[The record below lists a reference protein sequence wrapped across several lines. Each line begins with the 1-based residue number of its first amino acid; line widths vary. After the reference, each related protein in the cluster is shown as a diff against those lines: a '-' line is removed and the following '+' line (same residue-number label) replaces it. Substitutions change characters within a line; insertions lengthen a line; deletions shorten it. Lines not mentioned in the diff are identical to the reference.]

1 MVIVFTL
8 REEGETSN
16 SHRLMPGDSRHGHG
30 PRVPGRLPG
39 MAPTEECCLHV
50 SAGNVSK
57 FRENGKGDPMA
68 DQNQLRVDESKPWLQ
83 PEAGWPEKIPK
94 NIDFPRITLYEMLS
108 ASAEKYADSR
118 AAWFLDSFMT
128 YREILGHVD
137 ALAQS
142 LRRLGL
148 RKGDVLALVLP
159 SCFQYVIA
167 YYACAKLGVIVTGI
181 NPTYKPGE
189 ILHQLNIT
197 GARTV
202 IFLDAL
208 YEPLLKP
215 IEQDLHVHH
224 WIETNVADMLKIAD
238 WKKWMAKKLKKIPTG
253 PVPPESLCFLD
264 LLKAKPEPLR
274 TTVSPDD
281 VATYIMTGGTTGVP
295 KAAVLSHS
303 NCVCN
308 AIQVGA
314 WLWTLEPG
322 ACMVGILPLFHSF
335 GMTAIMNTVLYC
347 GMWMMLF
354 PRPPETEVLLKTIC
368 EIAPDGQTYFP
379 GAEVM
384 FKRIADFPDI
394 GKYPI
399 ANKLKGSIS
408 GAGPLHRNV
417 KDSFEQVTKSRLL
430 EGYGLSEASPVVAG
444 GPISDVDTTGSIGLA
459 LPGLD
464 WKIVDMFTGEKEMPV
479 GESGELIVAG
489 PTVMQGYLNNPE
501 ETADTVRVREDG
513 KRWLYTGD
521 IGFMDA
527 HGRVT
532 LNDRKKQLIKVK
544 GYSVFPTEVEQ
555 LMGAHEGI
563 SEVAVAGLPD
573 PETGEAIKAW
583 VVLKESWVGRITE
596 DGLKDWCRANLT
608 HYKAPKHVEFIKEIP
623 KTLVGKVMRRELQE
637 NDPIYK
643 AVHEKA

>member
-1 MVIVFTL
+1 MANQNFT
-8 REEGETSN
+8 
-16 SHRLMPGDSRHGHG
+16 
-30 PRVPGRLPG
+30 
-39 MAPTEECCLHV
+39 
-50 SAGNVSK
+50 
-57 FRENGKGDPMA
+57 
-68 DQNQLRVDESKPWLQ
+68 RVDESKPWLQ
-83 PEAGWPEKIPK
+83 AAAGWPDKVPK
-94 NIDFPRITLYEMLS
+94 NIDFPRITLYEMLA
-108 ASAEKYADSR
+108 ASAAKYSDCK

-128 YREILGHVD
+128 YGEILGHVD
-137 ALAQS
+137 AFAQS
-142 LRRLGL
+142 LRKLGL
-148 RKGDVLALVLP
+148 RKGDVVALILP

-197 GARTV
+197 GARTL

-215 IEQDLHVHH
+215 IEQDLHIHH
-224 WIETNVADMLKIAD
+224 WIKTNVADLLKLAD

-253 PVPPESLCFLD
+253 PVPSESLCFLD

-274 TTVSPDD
+274 VTVAPDD

-295 KAAVLSHS
+295 KAAVLSHY
-303 NCVCN
+303 NCLCN

-314 WLWTLEPG
+314 WMWTMVPG

-354 PRPPETEVLLKTIC
+354 PRPPETEVLVKTIC
-368 EIAPDGQTYFP
+368 EIAPDDQTYFP

-384 FKRIADFPDI
+384 FQRIADFPDV
-394 GKYPI
+394 GKYTLSK
-399 ANKLKGSIS
+399 KLYGCIS

-417 KDSFEQVTKSRLL
+417 KERFEKLTGARLI
-430 EGYGLSEASPVVAG
+430 EGYGLSEASPVVSG
-444 GPISDVDTTGSIGLA
+444 GPISDVDTTGTIGLA
-459 LPGLD
+459 LPGLQ
-464 WKIVDMFTGEKEMPV
+464 WKIVDMFTGDREMPV
-479 GESGELIVAG
+479 GESGELIMTG
-489 PTVMQGYLNNPE
+489 PTVMQGYLNNPA

-513 KRWLYTGD
+513 LRWLYTGD

-563 SEVAVAGLPD
+563 LEVAVAGLPD

-583 VVLKESWVGRITE
+583 VVLKDEWAGKVTVE
-596 DGLKDWCRANLT
+596 ELKAWCKANMT

-637 NDPIYK
+637 NDPLYK
-643 AVHEKA
+643 AKHAKA

>member
-1 MVIVFTL
+1 
-8 REEGETSN
+8 
-16 SHRLMPGDSRHGHG
+16 
-30 PRVPGRLPG
+30 
-39 MAPTEECCLHV
+39 MASQNLH
-50 SAGNVSK
+50 
-57 FRENGKGDPMA
+57 
-68 DQNQLRVDESKPWLQ
+68 RVDESKPWLQ
-83 PEAGWPEKIPK
+83 AAAGWPEKVPK
-94 NIDFPRITLYEMLS
+94 NIDFPRITLYEMMT
-108 ASAEKYADSR
+108 ASVAKYADR
-118 AAWFLDSFMT
+118 PAAWFLNSFIT
-128 YREILGHVD
+128 YGEILGHVD
-137 ALAQS
+137 AFAQS
-142 LRRLGL
+142 LRKLGL
-148 RKGDVLALVLP
+148 KKGDVVALVLP

-167 YYACAKLGVIVTGI
+167 YFACAKLGVIVTGI

-189 ILHQLNIT
+189 ILHQLKLT
-197 GARTV
+197 GARTL

-215 IEQDLHVHH
+215 IEKDLRINH
-224 WIETNVADMLKIAD
+224 WIATNVADLLKVAA
-238 WKKWMAKKLKKIPTG
+238 WKKWLGKTLKKIPTG
-253 PVPPESLCFLD
+253 PVPPGSLSFLD
-264 LLKAKPEPLR
+264 LLKARPEPFQADV
-274 TTVSPDD
+274 TPDD

-295 KAAVLSHS
+295 KAAVLSHF
-303 NCVCN
+303 NCVSN

-314 WLWTLEPG
+314 WMWTMVPG
-322 ACMVGILPLFHSF
+322 ACMIGILPLFHSF
-335 GMTAIMNTVLYC
+335 GMTAIMNTVLQC

-354 PRPPETEVLLKTIC
+354 PRPPETEALLKTVC

-379 GAEVM
+379 GAEVK

-399 ANKLKGSIS
+399 AKKLKGCIS

-417 KDSFEQVTKSRLL
+417 KESFEKLTGARLI

-444 GPISDVDTTGSIGLA
+444 GPISDVDTTGTIGLA
-459 LPGLD
+459 LPGLE
-464 WKIVDMFTGEKEMPV
+464 WKIVDMFDGKAEMPA
-479 GESGELIVAG
+479 GESGELIMTG

-555 LMGAHEGI
+555 LMGVHEGI
-563 SEVAVAGLPD
+563 SEVCVAGLPD

-596 DGLKDWCRANLT
+596 DALKDWCRANLT

-637 NDPIYK
+637 ADPIYK
-643 AVHEKA
+643 AKYGKA

>member
-1 MVIVFTL
+1 MA
-8 REEGETSN
+8 
-16 SHRLMPGDSRHGHG
+16 SRN
-30 PRVPGRLPG
+30 LY
-39 MAPTEECCLHV
+39 
-50 SAGNVSK
+50 
-57 FRENGKGDPMA
+57 
-68 DQNQLRVDESKPWLQ
+68 RVDESKPWLQ
-83 PEAGWPEKIPK
+83 AAAGWPEKVPK
-94 NIDFPRITLYEMLS
+94 AIDFPRITLYEMMT
-108 ASAEKYADSR
+108 ASAAKYADR
-118 AAWFLDSFMT
+118 PAAWFLNSFIT
-128 YREILGHVD
+128 YGEILGHVD
-137 ALAQS
+137 AFAQS
-142 LRRLGL
+142 LRKLGL
-148 RKGDVLALVLP
+148 KKGDVVALVLP
-159 SCFQYVIA
+159 SCFQYIVA

-189 ILHQLNIT
+189 ILHQLKLT
-197 GARTV
+197 GARTL

-215 IEQDLHVHH
+215 IEKDLHIDH
-224 WIETNVADMLKIAD
+224 WIATNVADMLKVAG
-238 WKKWMAKKLKKIPTG
+238 WKKWLGKALKKIPTG
-253 PVPPESLCFLD
+253 PVPAGSLSFPD
-264 LLKAKPEPLR
+264 LLKARPEPVKADV
-274 TTVSPDD
+274 TPDD

-295 KAAVLSHS
+295 KAAVLSHY

-308 AIQVGA
+308 SIQVGA
-314 WLWTLEPG
+314 WMWTMVPG
-322 ACMVGILPLFHSF
+322 ACMIGILPLFHSF

-354 PRPPETEVLLKTIC
+354 PRPPETEDLLKTVC

-384 FKRIADFPDI
+384 FKRIADFPEI
-394 GKYPI
+394 ARYPI
-399 ANKLKGSIS
+399 AKKLKGCIS

-417 KDSFEQVTKSRLL
+417 KESFEKLTGASLI
-430 EGYGLSEASPVVAG
+430 EGYGLSEASPVVSG
-444 GPISDVDTTGSIGLA
+444 GPISDVDTTGTIGLA
-459 LPGLD
+459 LPGLE
-464 WKIVDMFTGEKEMPV
+464 WKIVDMFTGEKEMPA

-489 PTVMQGYLNNPE
+489 PTVMQGYLNNPD
-501 ETADTVRVREDG
+501 ETADTIRIREDG

-555 LMGAHEGI
+555 LMGVHEGI

-583 VVLKESWVGRITE
+583 VVLKDSWVGKVTE
-596 DGLKDWCRANLT
+596 EGLKEWCKANMT
-608 HYKAPKHVEFIKEIP
+608 HYKAPRHVEFIKEIP

-637 NDPIYK
+637 SDPIYQAKYGK
-643 AVHEKA
+643 A